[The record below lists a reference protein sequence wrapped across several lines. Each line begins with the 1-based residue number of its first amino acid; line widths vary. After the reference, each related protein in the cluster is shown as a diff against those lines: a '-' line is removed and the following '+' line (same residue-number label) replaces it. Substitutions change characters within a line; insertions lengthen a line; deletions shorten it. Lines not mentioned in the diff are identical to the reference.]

1 MSLKRLEMFEKYKE
15 EHSEFKDAK
24 FGNIKKDTGCDELLV
39 VPNEDG
45 YIFHYILFNVITAKV
60 FYNKQFEIH
69 NEKGPAAI
77 ETSFVIGCKGK
88 ISVFSNKEKFSSGIF
103 LYYRDAVGILS
114 KRIKRVNPKV
124 FEKGHEVW
132 GEIIRNPLRIFL
144 IFPFL
149 WYIILLVW
157 TKLFK
162 KD

>member
-1 MSLKRLEMFEKYKE
+1 M
-15 EHSEFKDAK
+15 
-24 FGNIKKDTGCDELLV
+24 
-39 VPNEDG
+39 
-45 YIFHYILFNVITAKV
+45 
-60 FYNKQFEIH
+60 
-69 NEKGPAAI
+69 
-77 ETSFVIGCKGK
+77 
-88 ISVFSNKEKFSSGIF
+88 
-103 LYYRDAVGILS
+103 YYRDAVGILS
-114 KRIKRVNPKV
+114 KRIKRVNPKT